1 MTYCVAV
8 LLDEGLVFASD
19 SRTNAGIDHVSSFRK
34 MRIYERAGDRVVVVL
49 SSGNLSVT
57 QSALNLLERAP
68 PGQAGAVY
76 ACASME
82 DVALSLSRA
91 VEQIKLRDGPHL
103 EQSNIE
109 IGASFIVGGQIGG
122 EHPRLFL
129 LRACG
134 EIREADVA
142 TPFFQIGETKYG
154 KPIIDRVIKPHT
166 PLRDAAKCL
175 LISFDSTMRSNVS
188 VGLPIDL
195 CTYRRDSLLVGMH
208 KRITDDDPYFRTI
221 HRMWSDGVRQ
231 VFAELPDPHLDPRLN
246 AEFDPAN

>member
-34 MRIYERAGDRVVVVL
+34 MRIYERAQERVVVVL

-57 QSALNLLERAP
+57 QSALNLLERRPAP
-68 PGQAGAVY
+68 DREAVAY
-76 ACASME
+76 VCDSIE
-82 DVALSLSRA
+82 DIAESLNRSL
-91 VEQIKLRDGPHL
+91 EQVKQRDGPHL
-103 EQSNIE
+103 EQSSIE
-109 IGASFIVGGQIGG
+109 IGANFIIGGQVRG
-122 EHPRLFL
+122 ERPRLFL
-129 LRACG
+129 LKADG
-134 EIREADVA
+134 AIREADAA

-195 CTYRRDSLLVGMH
+195 CAYRRDALIVGLY
-208 KRITDDDPYFRTI
+208 KRITDEDPYFRTI
-221 HRMWSDGVRQ
+221 HRLWSDGLRQ
-231 VFAELPDPHLDPRLN
+231 VFAELPDPYAHPAG
-246 AEFDPAN
+246 AEG